1 LPPPFASNPFFRFGN
16 GQPNNSGNGMRM
28 VRAISPPDAI
38 SCGQRGRKSKHYFIF
53 LENTIIVS
61 HVENERCNAAR
72 KFITPLHRISGFDV
86 IEGSGWK
93 WSSSTL
99 AAVPIECRTNDF
111 ASSAGNEL

>member
-1 LPPPFASNPFFRFGN
+1 MF
-16 GQPNNSGNGMRM
+16 
-28 VRAISPPDAI
+28 
-38 SCGQRGRKSKHYFIF
+38 
-53 LENTIIVS
+53 
-61 HVENERCNAAR
+61 ENERCNAAR